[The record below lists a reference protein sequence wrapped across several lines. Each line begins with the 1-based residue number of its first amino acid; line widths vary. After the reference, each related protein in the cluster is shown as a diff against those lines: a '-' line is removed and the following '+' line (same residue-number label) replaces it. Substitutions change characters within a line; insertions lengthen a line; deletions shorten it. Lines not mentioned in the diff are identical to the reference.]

1 MAHQQGT
8 LSKTATFWKGQPRV
22 KDENVVINPQIDL
35 SLIYSKRE
43 TKERLFNFLSLRRHI
58 QYQTTREPCTK
69 RPMAVL
75 CMQAVHDS
83 MHVAHTHI
91 RARVQRKIYCVLLN
105 NALPLSQHYA
115 ILGEGKACISC
126 TLIRSKKTD
135 RQFIL
140 FFVTLYLSSHAT
152 FPRDPPSLGIE
163 LWLFTRLYLCC

>member
-1 MAHQQGT
+1 M
-8 LSKTATFWKGQPRV
+8 LLR
-22 KDENVVINPQIDL
+22 INPHLDL
-35 SLIYSKRE
+35 QARSSRERE
-43 TKERLFNFLSLRRHI
+43 TTERLFDFLSLRRHI

-83 MHVAHTHI
+83 MHVAHTRI

-135 RQFIL
+135 RQFI
-140 FFVTLYLSSHAT
+140 FFSFFKLYISLHTLPEGT
-152 FPRDPPSLGIE
+152 FPRDPPPPPSLGIE
-163 LWLFTRLYLCC
+163 LGLFTRL